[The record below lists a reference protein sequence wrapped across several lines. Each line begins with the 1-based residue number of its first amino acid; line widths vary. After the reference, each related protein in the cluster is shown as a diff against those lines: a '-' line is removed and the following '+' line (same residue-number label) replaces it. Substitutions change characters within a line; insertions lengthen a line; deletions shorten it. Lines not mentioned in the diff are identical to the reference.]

1 MRERMEGPTKL
12 RGPVLVVLEHADILA
27 KNRDTFEA
35 VGMCQIKVGTWWNR
49 AVTVVLD

>member
-1 MRERMEGPTKL
+1 MRERIGGPAKL
-12 RGPVLVVLEHADILA
+12 RGPVLVVLEHTDILA

-35 VGMCQIKVGTWWNR
+35 VVMCQIKLGTWWNR